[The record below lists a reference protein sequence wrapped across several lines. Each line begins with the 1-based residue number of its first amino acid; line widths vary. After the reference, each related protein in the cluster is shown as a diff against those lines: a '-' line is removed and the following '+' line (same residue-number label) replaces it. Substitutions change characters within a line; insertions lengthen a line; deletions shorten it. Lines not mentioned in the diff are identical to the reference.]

1 MQTKSKF
8 VKLHEIACFSG
19 GGANMSTSSTRTRTI
34 ALAAALL
41 ALPSFADPLTWEGA
55 TNLTM
60 TANTTVDVPA
70 GATNVIDTLAGAYT
84 LTKTGGGVLEVRYSK
99 SASAKFVVSEG
110 LLRFANPRPDDIFA
124 KAYFHVDASD
134 LSSMEIETVNGTNF
148 VTRWNDTDGRTDRYA
163 THCTTVWNC
172 RKDPENRKPFLRM
185 NFQNGL
191 PVMDFGS
198 LLTKYNTNEVGQ
210 ALGYGA
216 AMKFDQTSPYVKEG
230 FNVWSDTEDYDEWP
244 NVPSFSDSM
253 NGMSIFSNE
262 TAYRFIRHP
271 FSGAS
276 NVYLG
281 LLNDNGKNNDYFA
294 TGRSV
299 WLDGTLLSSHPKF
312 AHPSMGFHILRIH
325 PTKDGDK
332 DGGTTF
338 NSFAAEYNSSSD
350 RSYGGQ
356 RIAEYALFTNRTETG
371 ESAMTTNEEAMVNRY
386 LRVKWFPQTIA
397 AVTVEKGASL
407 VVDKSANLTIT
418 TLKDEGAFDLALS
431 YGTHTFDYTISGVSA
446 SIHVDA
452 SKIDTMTIV
461 EKNGTNFVSRWKN
474 LGSSSYDFVA
484 EADEGANGDRGINY
498 WRTNMTE
505 RPLPYISPDVTQ
517 NGLSVIDLG
526 VFAKYNNTNANGS
539 AFKLEG
545 LPKFTFAEYLSVI
558 ADREELKTTNNG
570 APGPSYIAYRGGTAP
585 WSGQNEG
592 RRGELVSG
600 KNPPLFRSSNNTPC
614 VNGTNYVNN
623 VEQAYTY
630 NPPDGFNIINI
641 RPRLPANNFYCNL
654 MGRNIRGA
662 SSQTIDSYG
671 GQRVAEYM
679 LFSSILAEEKRQRLY
694 NTLRSKWFG
703 DVPATTNFYNSL
715 SLGAKSVM
723 TVKYEAVA
731 VTNRLALAGALAA
744 PSVFAANVDVSG
756 TNATVNAPLTVPDGV
771 ALSFARQDDG
781 AWSALSVKS
790 LAAEGAVRVVLAA
803 KSQQGL
809 GGTSARLVAAETP
822 IESID
827 GWTLEW
833 NGKHEATM
841 SLREGD
847 VWVEFAKS
855 GSIIL
860 FR

>member
-1 MQTKSKF
+1 MQKNKSW
-8 VKLHEIACFSG
+8 LRMR
-19 GGANMSTSSTRTRTI
+19 MS
-34 ALAAALL
+34 LAAAAMSAL
-41 ALPSFADPLTWEGA
+41 ASFAADPVVWEGS

-60 TANTTVDVPA
+60 TANTTVDVPT
-70 GATNVIDTLAGAYT
+70 GTTNVIDTLAGAYT

-110 LLRFANPRPDDIFA
+110 LLRFANPRPDDLFA
-124 KAYFHVDASD
+124 RAYFHVDASD
-134 LSSMEIETVNGTNF
+134 LSSMTIEAVNGTNF
-148 VTRWNDTDGRTDRYA
+148 VTRWNDTDGRTNRYA
-163 THCTTVWNC
+163 RHCTTVWNC
-172 RKDPENRKPFLRM
+172 RTNPENRKPFLRM

-216 AMKFDQTSPYVKEG
+216 AMKFDKETPYIKEG
-230 FNVWSDTEDYDEWP
+230 FNVFSDTPDYDEWP
-244 NVPSFSDSM
+244 NVPSFKTAM
-253 NGMSIFSNE
+253 NGMSIFSHE
-262 TAYRFIRHP
+262 TSYRFTRHDY
-271 FSGAS
+271 SGES
-276 NVYLG
+276 LDYSDKSVCLG
-281 LLNDNGKNNDYFA
+281 LMTDNSNNNDYFA

-299 WLDGTLLSSHPKF
+299 WLDGTVMSSHPKWKR
-312 AHPSMGFHILRIH
+312 PSMGFHILRIH
-325 PTKDGDK
+325 PTANGS
-332 DGGTTF
+332 TTF

-356 RIAEYALFTNRTETG
+356 RIAEYVLFTNRTETG
-371 ESAMTTNEEAMVNRY
+371 TSLMTDDEAAMINRY
-386 LRVKWFPQTIA
+386 LRVKWFPRTIA
-397 AVTVEKGASL
+397 AVTVAKGASL
-407 VVDKSANLTIT
+407 EVDKSASLTIT
-418 TLKDEGAFDLALS
+418 TLKDEGAVDLALS
-431 YGTHTFDYTISGVSA
+431 HGTNTFDYTISGVSA

-452 SKIDTMTIV
+452 SKRDTMTII

-517 NGLSVIDLG
+517 NGLPVMDLG

-558 ADREELKTTNNG
+558 ADREELKTTSNG

-623 VEQAYTY
+623 VLQPYSY

-641 RPRLPANNFYCNL
+641 RPRPASQFYCNL

-679 LFSSILAEEKRQRLY
+679 LFGSILSDEKRQRLY

-703 DVPATTNFYNSL
+703 DVPATTNIYNNL
-715 SLGAKSVM
+715 SLGAEAYI

-731 VTNRLALAGALAA
+731 VTNKLTLAGSLAA
-744 PSVFAANVDVSG
+744 PIVATADIDVTG
-756 TNATVNAPLTVPDGV
+756 TNAVIDSASALTLTDG
-771 ALSFARQDDG
+771 ATLSFARQPDG
-781 AWSALSVKS
+781 SWTSLSVKS
-790 LAAEGAVRVVLAA
+790 LAAGGAVTARLSAA
-803 KSQQGL
+803 SEKGL
-809 GGTSARLVAAETP
+809 GGTSVRLVATETP
-822 IESID
+822 PASLD
-827 GWTLEW
+827 GWTLDW
-833 NGKHEATM
+833 NGKYAA
-841 SLREGD
+841 SLVLREDGI
-847 VWVEFAKS
+847 WVEFLKP
-855 GSIIL
+855 GSVLIVK
-860 FR
+860 

>member
-1 MQTKSKF
+1 MRKNKSW
-8 VKLHEIACFSG
+8 LRMR
-19 GGANMSTSSTRTRTI
+19 MS
-34 ALAAALL
+34 LAAAAMSAL
-41 ALPSFADPLTWEGA
+41 ASFAADPVVWEGS

-60 TANTTVDVPA
+60 TADTTVDVPT
-70 GATNVIDTLAGAYT
+70 GTTNVIDTLAGAYT

-110 LLRFANPRPDDIFA
+110 LLRFANPRPDDLFA
-124 KAYFHVDASD
+124 RAYFHVDASD
-134 LSSMEIETVNGTNF
+134 LSSMTIEAVNGTNF
-148 VTRWNDTDGRTDRYA
+148 VTRWNDTDGRTNRWA

-172 RKDPENRKPFLRM
+172 RTDPENRKPFLRM

-216 AMKFDQTSPYVKEG
+216 AMKFDRTTPYIKEG
-230 FNVWSDTEDYDEWP
+230 FNVFSDTPDYDEWP
-244 NVPSFSDSM
+244 NVPSFSASM
-253 NGMSIFSNE
+253 NGMSIFSHE
-262 TAYRFIRHP
+262 TSYRFTRHA
-271 FSGAS
+271 FSGGD
-276 NVYLG
+276 VHLG
-281 LLNDNGKNNDYFA
+281 LMNDNKQNNDFFA
-294 TGRSV
+294 TGKSV
-299 WLDGTLLSSHPKF
+299 WLDGSLMTSHPKWTC
-312 AHPSMGFHILRIH
+312 PSMGFHILRIH
-325 PTKDGDK
+325 PTADGN
-332 DGGTTF
+332 TTF
-338 NSFAAEYNSSSD
+338 NSFAAEYNSSAD
-350 RSYGGQ
+350 TSYGGQ
-356 RIAEYALFTNRTETG
+356 RIAEYALFTNRTESG
-371 ESAMTTNEEAMVNRY
+371 ESAMTADEAAMINRY
-386 LRVKWFPQTIA
+386 LRVKWFPRTIA
-397 AVTVEKGASL
+397 AVTVAKGASL
-407 VVDKSANLTIT
+407 EVDKSASLTIT
-418 TLKDEGAFDLALS
+418 TLKDEGSVDLALS
-431 YGTHTFDYTISGVSA
+431 HGTNTFDYTISGVSA

-452 SKIDTMTIV
+452 SKRDTMTII

-517 NGLSVIDLG
+517 NGLPVMDLG

-558 ADREELKTTNNG
+558 ADREELKTTSNG

-585 WSGQNEG
+585 WAGQNEG

-623 VEQAYTY
+623 VLQPYSY

-641 RPRLPANNFYCNL
+641 RPRPANQFYCNL
-654 MGRNIRGA
+654 MGRHIRGA

-679 LFSSILAEEKRQRLY
+679 LFGTILAEEKRQRLY

-703 DVPATTNFYNSL
+703 DVPATTNIYNNL
-715 SLGAKSVM
+715 SLGEDAALA
-723 TVKYEAVA
+723 VKYEALA
-731 VTNRLALAGALAA
+731 VTNKLALAGSLSA
-744 PSVFAANVDVSG
+744 PVAFAANVDVTG
-756 TNATVNAPLTVPDGV
+756 TGATIDAPLTIPDGA
-771 ALSFARQDDG
+771 ALSFQRQDDG
-781 AWSALSVKS
+781 AWTALSAKS
-790 LAAEGAVRVVLAA
+790 LVAEGAVRVVLAA
-803 KSQQGL
+803 ESEKGL
-809 GGTSARLVAAETP
+809 GGTSARLVATETP
-822 IESID
+822 MASID

-833 NGKHEATM
+833 DGKYEASL
-841 SLREGD
+841 SLREDG
-847 VWVEFAKS
+847 VWVEFAKP
-855 GSIIL
+855 GMVIVIE
-860 FR
+860 